1 MMSINIIIILNK
13 NTKKMHHK
21 IYSAFEKNKERKNY
35 LNPKLLKNFE
45 FSLIRLNRIDC

>member
-1 MMSINIIIILNK
+1 
-13 NTKKMHHK
+13 MHHK